1 MMTTSRTWS
10 EVLPDF
16 LCCPDCRSVLA
27 VDGDCVRCPEGHTFP
42 VAEGVIDFLKVDGV
56 GGEVAPHLVDQETSG
71 MYKRVDNYVLPWL
84 REFGGRVVL
93 DDGCG
98 VGHTV
103 EYLHEQGIEAYGID
117 PGPRQKYWPAQTSRL
132 FRASGTKLPF
142 ADESFDA
149 VLSSGVIEHIGEPLA
164 RRQQHPHQRAY
175 IHEVIR
181 VLRPGGRALIAA
193 PNGAFP
199 IDFWHGTV
207 GRVRIPLRPHV
218 PYEAWMPNGPE
229 VAGWVRSAPVD
240 SEVRYLPPLGYLAFD
255 NVRTHW
261 YGRVFGGL
269 MMSVF
274 RLIDRYPRLS
284 ASPLNPWLI
293 VEIRRS

>member
-1 MMTTSRTWS
+1 MMTTSETWS
-10 EVLPDF
+10 DVLPEF
-16 LCCPDCRSVLA
+16 LRCPDCRSVLST
-27 VDGDCVRCPEGHTFP
+27 DIDCVRCPDGHTFP
-42 VAEGVIDFLKVDGV
+42 VAGGVVDFVKADGA

-84 REFGGRVVL
+84 RGFGAGVVL

-103 EYLHEQGIEAYGID
+103 GYLREQGIDAYGID

-132 FRASGTKLPF
+132 FRANGTKLPF

-207 GRVRIPLRPHV
+207 GLIRLPLRPHV

-240 SEVRYLPPLGYLAFD
+240 AEMRCLPPLGYLAFD
-255 NVRTHW
+255 NVRRHW

-269 MMSVF
+269 MMSIF
-274 RLIDRYPRLS
+274 QLIDRYPRLS

-293 VEIRRS
+293 VEIRKD

>member
-1 MMTTSRTWS
+1 
-10 EVLPDF
+10 
-16 LCCPDCRSVLA
+16 
-27 VDGDCVRCPEGHTFP
+27 
-42 VAEGVIDFLKVDGV
+42 VIDFVKTESVDV
-56 GGEVAPHLVDQETSG
+56 GIAPHLVDQETSG
-71 MYKRVDNYVLPWL
+71 MYKRADNYVLPWI

-103 EYLHEQGIEAYGID
+103 EYLHEKGLETYGID
-117 PGPRQKYWPAQTSRL
+117 PGRRQKYWPAQTSRL
-132 FRASGTKLPF
+132 FRADGTKLPF

-181 VLRPGGRALIAA
+181 VLRPGGRAMIAA

-207 GRVRIPLRPHV
+207 GRVRLPLRPHI
-218 PYEAWMPNGPE
+218 PYEAWMPNGRE
-229 VAGWVRSAPVD
+229 VAQWVRSAPVD
-240 SEVRYLPPLGYLAFD
+240 ADVRYLPPLGYLAFD

-261 YGRVFGGL
+261 YGRVFGGF